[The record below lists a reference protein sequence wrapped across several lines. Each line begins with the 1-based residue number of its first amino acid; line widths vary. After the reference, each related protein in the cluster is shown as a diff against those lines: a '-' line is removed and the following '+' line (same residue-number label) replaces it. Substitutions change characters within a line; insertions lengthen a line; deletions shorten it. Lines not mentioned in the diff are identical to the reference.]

1 MTFRMRQPLTPAWRR
16 PKPIIGMVHLQPLP
30 GSPGWSGS
38 FQQVLDAALR
48 DAETLA
54 AGGVDG
60 IIVENYGD
68 IPFHPEHVPAI
79 TIAALTAA
87 VLDVRRAVD
96 IPVGVNVL
104 RNDAAAAMAIAA
116 ATGAKFIRVNVHT
129 GAMLTDQGWI
139 AGAAHQTM
147 RDRAA
152 HGGDVAV
159 FAANAGDPDQAA
171 AAVAHCVDRFGGLD
185 ILVNNAATN
194 PYFGPTME
202 IDLPRYD
209 KTWEV
214 NHRGVLVWIQHAWH
228 AAMAERGGTV
238 INIASVGGLSV
249 EPGIGIYNG
258 TKAALIHLTQ
268 TVSQDWC
275 HEAARIVDQAAVF

>member
-1 MTFRMRQPLTPAWRR
+1 MTFLMRQPLTPAWRR
-16 PKPIIGMVHLQPLP
+16 PKPIVGMVHLQPLP
-30 GSPGWSGS
+30 GSPGWGGS
-38 FQQVLDAALR
+38 FQPVLDAALR

-87 VLDVRRAVD
+87 VLDVTRAVD

-104 RNDAAAAMAIAA
+104 RNDAAAALAIAA

-152 HGGDVAV
+152 LGCDVAV
-159 FAANAGDPDQAA
+159 FADVFVKHATPPAGLTIEDAA
-171 AAVAHCVDRFGGLD
+171 LDTWERGLADALIVSGSGTGRPTTVSDVERVKAAVPDSRVWIGSGVTVDNVADLFRFADGAIVGSSLKPD
-185 ILVNNAATN
+185 GRT
-194 PYFGPTME
+194 
-202 IDLPRYD
+202 DLP
-209 KTWEV
+209 V
-214 NHRGVLVWIQHAWH
+214 AL
-228 AAMAERGGTV
+228 ERVKHLIDVVET
-238 INIASVGGLSV
+238 NI
-249 EPGIGIYNG
+249 
-258 TKAALIHLTQ
+258 
-268 TVSQDWC
+268 
-275 HEAARIVDQAAVF
+275 R